1 MLELSYIKPS
11 LGDRIYRGTS
21 FIILAVTMVLIMYPL
36 LFVVNASFS
45 NPKYV
50 YDNPFLIFPKG
61 FNLDSYK
68 LVFENSDVW
77 IGYKN
82 SFIYMILGT
91 LINIIMTVCG
101 AYPLSRKDF
110 VGRNALTLFYTF
122 TMFFSGGLIPFF
134 LICRQLGLYDNLW
147 VMILPGAVSVYNMII
162 MRTYFQSRIPHD
174 LEESAMIDGCTNF
187 KLLLKIVLPL
197 AAPIMAVM
205 VLFYGVG
212 HWNSYF
218 HAMIFINKK
227 ELWPLQLVLREILI
241 KNEMSKMLQIVV
253 DEQYAERMLAQMGL
267 KYVIVIVATLPI
279 FIIYPL
285 MQRFFKEGIMVGA
298 LKG

>member
-1 MLELSYIKPS
+1 
-11 LGDRIYRGTS
+11 
-21 FIILAVTMVLIMYPL
+21 
-36 LFVVNASFS
+36 
-45 NPKYV
+45 
-50 YDNPFLIFPKG
+50 
-61 FNLDSYK
+61 
-68 LVFENSDVW
+68 
-77 IGYKN
+77 
-82 SFIYMILGT
+82 
-91 LINIIMTVCG
+91 
-101 AYPLSRKDF
+101 
-110 VGRNALTLFYTF
+110 
-122 TMFFSGGLIPFF
+122 
-134 LICRQLGLYDNLW
+134 
-147 VMILPGAVSVYNMII
+147 
-162 MRTYFQSRIPHD
+162 
-174 LEESAMIDGCTNF
+174 MIDGCTNF